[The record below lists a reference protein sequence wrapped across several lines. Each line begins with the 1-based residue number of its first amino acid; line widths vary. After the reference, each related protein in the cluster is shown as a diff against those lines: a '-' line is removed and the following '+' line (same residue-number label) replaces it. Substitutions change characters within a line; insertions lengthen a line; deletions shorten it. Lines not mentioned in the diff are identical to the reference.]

1 MATIDADTHFVES
14 LRTWEYMEGDDKK
27 LRPVILDPFG
37 DPKKQAWYID
47 GQVRGNKVPALELKE
62 QQAFD
67 DTVDRTTLASEEAK
81 QGADLETRLR
91 QMDEYGVDFQVVFP
105 TIFLMQVAE
114 RPATEVAICW
124 AYNRWAADICDRSEG
139 RLKYAATLS
148 MLSIPDALDQM
159 RFSKQ
164 HGAPSIFFRPIEVN
178 RLPTDPYF
186 YPIYEEAARLDMSI
200 GMHIGNAAGWL
211 ANILQQGNIVRNFW
225 SIKACMAGAVHALLN
240 SDIHERFPTL
250 RFGFLEATSAWLPYV
265 LREWYSRLEEQ
276 GKPRPENPLVERNMW
291 VALQSNDDIPYLLKE
306 VGEDCFVM
314 GTDYGHN
321 DTQAELDAFL
331 RLRDGETITEEQ
343 YRKITVDN
351 PKALYAL

>member
-1 MATIDADTHFVES
+1 MPTIDADTHFVES
-14 LRTWEYMEGDDKK
+14 MRTWEYMEGNDRK
-27 LRPVILDPFG
+27 LRPVVLNPFG

-67 DTVDRTTLASEEAK
+67 QTVDRTTLASEEAK
-81 QGADLETRLR
+81 QGADLDTRLR
-91 QMDEYGVDFQVVFP
+91 QMAEYGVDYQVVYP

-124 AYNRWAADICDRSEG
+124 AYNRWAADICDRSGG
-139 RLKYAATLS
+139 RLKYAAPLS

-159 RFSKQ
+159 RFSRE
-164 HGAPSIFFRPIEVN
+164 HGAPAIFFRPIEVN

-186 YPIYEEAARLDMSI
+186 HPIYEEAQRLDMTI
-200 GMHIGNAAGWL
+200 GMHIGNGAGWL
-211 ANILQQGNIVRNFW
+211 ANVLQQGNIVRNFW
-225 SIKACMAGAVHALLN
+225 SIKACMSGAVHAILM
-240 SDIHERFPTL
+240 SDLHERFPSL
-250 RFGFLEATSAWLPYV
+250 RFAFVEATAAWLPYV

-276 GKPRPENPLVERNMW
+276 GKPRPDNPLVERNMW

-331 RLRDGETITEEQ
+331 RLRDGETITPEQ
-343 YRKITVDN
+343 YRKITDHN
-351 PKALYAL
+351 GRALYAL